1 MTDYTATQ
9 QLRSQPSTDWIA
21 GIRRRFAVERALDQ
35 VLTTKLVNRSQHAEH
50 LTDVKVLP
58 AKLEGYLK
66 RETGQRDITLAN
78 LKRLSGGASKEQ
90 FTFDL
95 TWRHDGGSMRTRKL
109 ILRMDPVESI
119 VETHRLREAE
129 VLRAMWGEVPVPE
142 VFWVDAEGTHLGRP
156 FLIAGFLEG
165 IVQPESGNKA
175 SGLGM
180 YFEPTVR
187 DGLKDQFVRHLA
199 HIHGLDWQSRK
210 LSTFDAPAANSTEA
224 NVWALGLWERIWHED
239 TLEAHPVVEVAALW
253 LKEHMPVVDNP
264 VIVHGDYRSGN
275 FMYTPALEINAI
287 LDWELCHIGDF
298 HEDLAYSSSRVL
310 GTSDGQGNILAS
322 GLLTR
327 EELIDTY
334 EKYSGFSVDKN
345 KLFYFDVFSYYKMAV
360 IAVATSLRTAR
371 GRKTHLDAMM
381 NLLSGFGFIALSEL
395 HRLLGEGPPP

>member
-1 MTDYTATQ
+1 MIDYTATQ
-9 QLRSQPSTDWIA
+9 RQRSQPSTDWIG
-21 GIRRRFAVERALDQ
+21 GIRQRFAVERALDQ
-35 VLTTKLVNRSQHAEH
+35 VLTTKLINRSRQREH
-50 LTDVKVLP
+50 STDVNVLP

-66 RETGQRDITLAN
+66 RDTGQPDITLAN

-95 TWRHDGGSMRTRKL
+95 TWRHAGGSVRTRKL
-109 ILRMDPVESI
+109 ILRMDPAESV

-142 VFWVDAEGTHLGRP
+142 VFWVDAEGAHLGRP

-165 IVQPESGNKA
+165 TVQPENGNRA

-180 YFEPTVR
+180 YFAPSLRE
-187 DGLKDQFVRHLA
+187 GLKDQFVRHLA
-199 HIHGLDWQSRK
+199 HIHGLDWRSKK
-210 LSTFDAPAANSTEA
+210 LSTFDAAASSSAEA
-224 NVWALGLWERIWHED
+224 NVRALGLWERIWQED
-239 TLEAHPVVEVAALW
+239 TLEAHPVVEAATLW
-253 LKEHMPVVDNP
+253 LKEHIPIVDHP

-298 HEDLAYSSSRVL
+298 HEDLAYSSSKVL
-310 GTSDGQGNILAS
+310 GTPDGRGNILAS

-327 EELIDTY
+327 DELIDTY
-334 EKYSGFSVDKN
+334 EKYSGFCVDKN

-360 IAVATSLRTAR
+360 IAVATSLRAAR

-381 NLLSGFGFIALSEL
+381 NLLSGFGFTALSEL
-395 HRLLGEGPPP
+395 HRLLNEGPSP